1 MSTWLVR
8 GRRLRPALTAA
19 VVLLAA
25 LGAGMLSAALH
36 GSPPQPVDTRAAGP
50 STDSAR
56 PGRAGYPRTA
66 VSAAPPSEPV
76 HITISRIGVDADV
89 IALGVADDGT
99 LEVPPLKR
107 AYLTGWYRAG
117 PTPGEVGTLVAI
129 YMLAAAAGGLV
140 PGPGGLG
147 STEAALVGLLALTG
161 TQTALALSG
170 VLIFRA
176 VTHWAPVPIGLLFAG
191 TLRRRREERAAGTRA
206 LPGRVPV
213 RVIAEEFFG
222 PLAKRYAFL
231 VKPETQRP

>member
-1 MSTWLVR
+1 
-8 GRRLRPALTAA
+8 
-19 VVLLAA
+19 VLLAA

-89 IALGVADDGT
+89 IPLGVADDGT

-117 PTPGEVGTLVAI
+117 PTPGEVGNAVIVGHVDSQATGPAVFYRLGALHPGDGITIARADGSIAQFTVDKVTSYPKASFPADLVYGSNPRPGLRLITCGGRFDRRAGS
-129 YMLAAAAGGLV
+129 YLDNVVVLA
-140 PGPGGLG
+140 
-147 STEAALVGLLALTG
+147 S
-161 TQTALALSG
+161 
-170 VLIFRA
+170 LIRWRSA
-176 VTHWAPVPIGLLFAG
+176 
-191 TLRRRREERAAGTRA
+191 
-206 LPGRVPV
+206 
-213 RVIAEEFFG
+213 
-222 PLAKRYAFL
+222 
-231 VKPETQRP
+231 